1 MNRYHA
7 IRGLGGTQKV
17 KTLQLADLKAQK
29 PSGRGAKIVFA
40 TNVLIVFVDNGD
52 DDDDDDDDGD
62 DEDGDDDDGDGDDD
76 DGGEV
81 VISSWQPHPAPRSL
95 FRGFSISDQIFLSK
109 YFWSNIYEQIFL
121 VNIFD
126 QIFLI
131 IMIND
136 HRD

>member
-1 MNRYHA
+1 M
-7 IRGLGGTQKV
+7 
-17 KTLQLADLKAQK
+17 
-29 PSGRGAKIVFA
+29 
-40 TNVLIVFVDNGD
+40 LIVFIDYGD
-52 DDDDDDDDGD
+52 DDDDVDVDDEHCDDDDGD
-62 DEDGDDDDGDGDDD
+62 GDDGDDD

-121 VNIFD
+121 VNISD
-126 QIFLI
+126 KIFLI

-136 HRD
+136 HRN